1 MSLELPDGSDYSH
14 MGKMLTTSFGYDS
27 ETGLGTGIA
36 EFPNPDLILRPG
48 IKVGISSY
56 DENQ

>member
-1 MSLELPDGSDYSH
+1 
-14 MGKMLTTSFGYDS
+14 MLTTSFGYDA

-48 IKVGISSY
+48 VKVRIMSH
-56 DENQ
+56 DIE